1 MRGLASPQLG
11 SRGPGP
17 PHLGLSWPGL
27 TLRGLEPPLKGAARE
42 ERAED
47 RQRADMPTGSGVEP
61 DAVWDHPPLG
71 GPRSSSEKGMT
82 SPARPGQGPMGT
94 NGWKTGPL
102 WPAGSSSDQGTGQQ
116 EKQDCQ
122 EPCRCHLCP
131 PQRGPPPEP
140 GPSPACWSAL
150 PAGGPR
156 RGHVQGQWRVEEAA
170 PAARAVGLCRHTV
183 TPGRSSS
190 QGPARGGLCSGA
202 ACLCPKPHR
211 SPVADQD
218 PLPNLRPQ
226 PWL

>member
-140 GPSPACWSAL
+140 APL
-150 PAGGPR
+150 PHAGQRFLLGAH
-156 RGHVQGQWRVEEAA
+156 GGGTCRV
-170 PAARAVGLCRHTV
+170 
-183 TPGRSSS
+183 
-190 QGPARGGLCSGA
+190 SGA
-202 ACLCPKPHR
+202 LKRQLQLPGQSACAATR
-211 SPVADQD
+211 
-218 PLPNLRPQ
+218 
-226 PWL
+226 